1 MEAGSAKCLLDV
13 INDPNAL
20 QEFLRTNSQDHGLS
34 SKNSGDSISVSTPLN
49 VSNLLASTLNS
60 SSTRESGVNNMLP
73 VNTRIASQVSGTSL
87 PSSLSSV
94 PQNTLV
100 NSAVNNSS
108 MTKNSSSPG
117 TPFTVGVVPSS
128 VPVSSGANFLK
139 AGKESLGSVGNKTG
153 SALGI
158 SSSPKPV
165 ATTGSAFQGKKPIP
179 IQPKT
184 PNISSAVTSS
194 TVGTTGTRG
203 IQIMNPGLPIVMQK
217 QSAVAQQSMASPG
230 HRVVLNGTDSKT
242 NMKANVAPVN
252 VHSNKSPQGV
262 IQPILSTTPVK
273 RIAPKQPSIL
283 PQTGMSSPPQI
294 VGTQHKILL
303 QQVSNQITP
312 QVQTVVNQVSPG
324 NVQQQNHTQLIQAQQ
339 LLNLIRGQN
348 PSTQTTQ
355 QTSTQLTQSQALPA
369 NQIKQIQQ
377 LVQQKLSNQ
386 QQQLPVVQAL
396 QQNVLN
402 PAQLQATLKQNQ
414 QFTTQTVQAAQ
425 PQNVVVQEEVIKQLL
440 QQVSQQKTMQKLVQP
455 QQIFQQIPQQS
466 QSVQKQILIQN
477 IQPQGQQAAQTLQVN
492 VNTPT
497 KPSNLNQRTDVTM
510 SPANIQLQQVLNSQ
524 QKQQVV
530 SLGHQQVNLTQQQQV
545 SKDQGARVLQGVTFI
560 PSQLNKTSVAQVS
573 NQGGVR
579 QVNSV
584 VQQGKTGMAP
594 VVHVVTTTQQNT
606 VSQVQQQQAQAGVQK
621 VFIIKQPELLQKL
634 GLQGGK
640 TQQTI
645 QITPQQLQALKQL
658 QLQQQV
664 VKQKLGSGGLQTGSN
679 VQTKNLTVD
688 QLKQI
693 QLQQHQLQGSGV
705 KQVVPNSRAQPVVQQ
720 QVNVKTQG
728 KMQHI
733 PRILQTSGRQPVSQ
747 SVKVSVPI
755 KQDTNKGVKRPHSSS
770 ETTDVPKVA
779 TRLKQG
785 LTQDQQ
791 AVLRPDVKTPFSTH
805 EDLMKRLTPYHVCY
819 DPSPTPAD
827 VQKADALFGAVSTQL
842 VKRSQKMMEKYR
854 QLLYDESMVLVAQKN
869 QEHKQLNLS
878 GYPPSW
884 FWSLLSKRFSSL
896 FSPVVVLEDTFL
908 GVKLDEFELVPTVEL
923 PMSAIVQPVDAV
935 LKLFGLGII
944 NFAPCSETRPLFV
957 GIACLLVGMTNN
969 LWLFGYLSF
978 IMAVEHKR
986 EHPSAE
992 MVMLYRVFL
1001 TNERSLLANERKIAK
1016 ENPEEILNII
1026 KKEKQM
1032 VESSDKAA
1040 TEDALMEDI
1049 TSDETTDFVAST
1061 TENDVVNS
1069 MNNAVSE
1076 ASSKISSILS
1086 VSYSPSSR
1094 NCSSNSLSPKT
1105 ETSSSSSL
1113 LSTRTHTSVS
1123 TSSVNNH
1130 VSSLSL
1136 QDHLNK
1142 PDSLCKESSDENHKL
1157 SADSSVDSQMDTGCE
1172 KEDVTATL
1180 ALLNSMASELDE
1192 VLDVEGTLYEWMG

>member
-1 MEAGSAKCLLDV
+1 MEAGTAKCLLDV

-49 VSNLLASTLNS
+49 VNHLLTSKLNA
-60 SSTRESGVNNMLP
+60 SSTREGGINNRLP
-73 VNTRIASQVSGTSL
+73 VNARIASQVSGTSL
-87 PSSLSSV
+87 PSSSSL
-94 PQNTLV
+94 PQSTLV
-100 NSAVNNSS
+100 NSVVNNSS
-108 MTKNSSSPG
+108 MSRNSSSPN

-128 VPVSSGANFLK
+128 VPVSSGVNFLK
-139 AGKESLGSVGNKTG
+139 AGMESPGSLGNKTG

-165 ATTGSAFQGKKPIP
+165 ATTASVFQGKKPIP

-203 IQIMNPGLPIVMQK
+203 IQIMNSGLPIVMQK
-217 QSAVAQQSMASPG
+217 QPVVAQQSISSSG

-242 NMKANVAPVN
+242 NMKTSVAPVN
-252 VHSNKSPQGV
+252 AHSNKSPQGV
-262 IQPILSTTPVK
+262 LQPILSTTPVK

-312 QVQTVVNQVSPG
+312 QVQTVINQVSPG
-324 NVQQQNHTQLIQAQQ
+324 NAQQQNHTQLIQAQQ

-386 QQQLPVVQAL
+386 QQQPPVVQTL
-396 QQNVLN
+396 QQNVLS
-402 PAQLQATLKQNQ
+402 PAQLQAALKPNQ

-425 PQNVVVQEEVIKQLL
+425 PQNIVVQEEVIKQLL
-440 QQVSQQKTMQKLVQP
+440 QQVSQQKPTQKLVQP

-466 QSVQKQILIQN
+466 QSVQKQILVQN
-477 IQPQGQQAAQTLQVN
+477 IQPQGQQTLQTLQVN
-492 VNTPT
+492 VNASA
-497 KPSNLNQRTDVTM
+497 KPSNLNQRTDVSL
-510 SPANIQLQQVLNSQ
+510 SPANIQLQQVLNNQ
-524 QKQQVV
+524 QKQQVL
-530 SLGHQQVNLTQQQQV
+530 SLGQQQVNLTQQLQV
-545 SKDQGARVLQGVTFI
+545 SKEQGTRVLQGVTFV
-560 PSQLNKTSVAQVS
+560 PSQLNKTPVAQVS
-573 NQGGVR
+573 NQGGIVR

-594 VVHVVTTTQQNT
+594 VVHVATTAQQNT

-664 VKQKLGSGGLQTGSN
+664 VKQKLTSSGLQTGSN
-679 VQTKNLTVD
+679 VQTKNLTAD

-693 QLQQHQLQGSGV
+693 QLQQQQLQGSGV
-705 KQVVPNSRAQPVVQQ
+705 KQVVPQGRAQSVVQQ

-755 KQDTNKGVKRPHSSS
+755 KQETNKGVKRPHSSS

-791 AVLRPDVKTPFSTH
+791 AVIRPDVKTPFSTH
-805 EDLMKRLTPYHVCY
+805 EDLIKRLTPYHVCY

-854 QLLYDESMVLVAQKN
+854 QLLYDESM
-869 QEHKQLNLS
+869 
-878 GYPPSW
+878 
-884 FWSLLSKRFSSL
+884 
-896 FSPVVVLEDTFL
+896 
-908 GVKLDEFELVPTVEL
+908 
-923 PMSAIVQPVDAV
+923 
-935 LKLFGLGII
+935 
-944 NFAPCSETRPLFV
+944 
-957 GIACLLVGMTNN
+957 
-969 LWLFGYLSF
+969 
-978 IMAVEHKR
+978 R

-1001 TNERSLLANERKIAK
+1001 TNERSLLADERKIAK

-1026 KKEKQM
+1026 KKEKQTI
-1032 VESSDKAA
+1032 ESSNDTA
-1040 TEDALMEDI
+1040 TDDTVTKDI
-1049 TSDETTDFVAST
+1049 TSDETMDFVEST
-1061 TENDVVNS
+1061 TESDVVNS
-1069 MNNAVSE
+1069 MKNAVSE
-1076 ASSKISSILS
+1076 ASSKISSLLS
-1086 VSYSPSSR
+1086 VNYSPSSL
-1094 NCSSNSLSPKT
+1094 NYSSNSLSPKT
-1105 ETSSSSSL
+1105 ETSSSSSSL
-1113 LSTRTHTSVS
+1113 LSTRTPTLVS

-1130 VSSLSL
+1130 VSSLSS
-1136 QDHLNK
+1136 QDHLDK
-1142 PDSLCKESSDENHKL
+1142 QDSLSKESSGGNHKL
-1157 SADSSVDSQMDTGCE
+1157 SADLSIDSQMDTECE

-1192 VLDVEGTLYEWMG
+1192 VLDVEGTL

>member
-1 MEAGSAKCLLDV
+1 
-13 INDPNAL
+13 
-20 QEFLRTNSQDHGLS
+20 
-34 SKNSGDSISVSTPLN
+34 
-49 VSNLLASTLNS
+49 
-60 SSTRESGVNNMLP
+60 MLP

-854 QLLYDESMVLVAQKN
+854 QLLYDESM
-869 QEHKQLNLS
+869 
-878 GYPPSW
+878 
-884 FWSLLSKRFSSL
+884 
-896 FSPVVVLEDTFL
+896 
-908 GVKLDEFELVPTVEL
+908 
-923 PMSAIVQPVDAV
+923 
-935 LKLFGLGII
+935 
-944 NFAPCSETRPLFV
+944 
-957 GIACLLVGMTNN
+957 
-969 LWLFGYLSF
+969 
-978 IMAVEHKR
+978 R

>member
-854 QLLYDESMVLVAQKN
+854 QLLYDESM
-869 QEHKQLNLS
+869 
-878 GYPPSW
+878 
-884 FWSLLSKRFSSL
+884 
-896 FSPVVVLEDTFL
+896 
-908 GVKLDEFELVPTVEL
+908 
-923 PMSAIVQPVDAV
+923 
-935 LKLFGLGII
+935 
-944 NFAPCSETRPLFV
+944 
-957 GIACLLVGMTNN
+957 
-969 LWLFGYLSF
+969 
-978 IMAVEHKR
+978 R

>member
-1 MEAGSAKCLLDV
+1 M
-13 INDPNAL
+13 
-20 QEFLRTNSQDHGLS
+20 
-34 SKNSGDSISVSTPLN
+34 
-49 VSNLLASTLNS
+49 
-60 SSTRESGVNNMLP
+60 
-73 VNTRIASQVSGTSL
+73 
-87 PSSLSSV
+87 
-94 PQNTLV
+94 
-100 NSAVNNSS
+100 
-108 MTKNSSSPG
+108 
-117 TPFTVGVVPSS
+117 
-128 VPVSSGANFLK
+128 
-139 AGKESLGSVGNKTG
+139 
-153 SALGI
+153 
-158 SSSPKPV
+158 
-165 ATTGSAFQGKKPIP
+165 
-179 IQPKT
+179 
-184 PNISSAVTSS
+184 
-194 TVGTTGTRG
+194 
-203 IQIMNPGLPIVMQK
+203 
-217 QSAVAQQSMASPG
+217 
-230 HRVVLNGTDSKT
+230 
-242 NMKANVAPVN
+242 
-252 VHSNKSPQGV
+252 
-262 IQPILSTTPVK
+262 
-273 RIAPKQPSIL
+273 
-283 PQTGMSSPPQI
+283 
-294 VGTQHKILL
+294 
-303 QQVSNQITP
+303 
-312 QVQTVVNQVSPG
+312 
-324 NVQQQNHTQLIQAQQ
+324 
-339 LLNLIRGQN
+339 
-348 PSTQTTQ
+348 
-355 QTSTQLTQSQALPA
+355 
-369 NQIKQIQQ
+369 
-377 LVQQKLSNQ
+377 
-386 QQQLPVVQAL
+386 
-396 QQNVLN
+396 
-402 PAQLQATLKQNQ
+402 
-414 QFTTQTVQAAQ
+414 
-425 PQNVVVQEEVIKQLL
+425 
-440 QQVSQQKTMQKLVQP
+440 
-455 QQIFQQIPQQS
+455 
-466 QSVQKQILIQN
+466 
-477 IQPQGQQAAQTLQVN
+477 
-492 VNTPT
+492 
-497 KPSNLNQRTDVTM
+497 
-510 SPANIQLQQVLNSQ
+510 
-524 QKQQVV
+524 
-530 SLGHQQVNLTQQQQV
+530 
-545 SKDQGARVLQGVTFI
+545 
-560 PSQLNKTSVAQVS
+560 
-573 NQGGVR
+573 
-579 QVNSV
+579 
-584 VQQGKTGMAP
+584 
-594 VVHVVTTTQQNT
+594 
-606 VSQVQQQQAQAGVQK
+606 
-621 VFIIKQPELLQKL
+621 FIIKQPELLQKL

-755 KQDTNKGVKRPHSSS
+755 KQDTSKGVKRPHSSS

-854 QLLYDESMVLVAQKN
+854 QLLYDESM
-869 QEHKQLNLS
+869 
-878 GYPPSW
+878 
-884 FWSLLSKRFSSL
+884 
-896 FSPVVVLEDTFL
+896 
-908 GVKLDEFELVPTVEL
+908 
-923 PMSAIVQPVDAV
+923 
-935 LKLFGLGII
+935 
-944 NFAPCSETRPLFV
+944 
-957 GIACLLVGMTNN
+957 
-969 LWLFGYLSF
+969 
-978 IMAVEHKR
+978 R

-1049 TSDETTDFVAST
+1049 TSVETTDFVAST

-1192 VLDVEGTLYEWMG
+1192 VLDVEGTL